1 MVGGGRKWAHAH
13 MPTCGDKGH
22 LQSGPVFGL
31 ARSGVA
37 PMPTS
42 PTSKSGR
49 RAGMSF
55 LVLHM
60 DKFKKDAVR
69 GIQSHNLRERQSHS
83 NPDIDYS
90 RSAGNF
96 DLCATPASNYATA
109 IQNRIDDLLMVKAVR
124 KDAVHMCG
132 LIVSSDREFFDKL
145 DADEVRR
152 FFAEAAKYLTEFVG
166 KENVVSA
173 MVHLDEKTPHMHFL
187 HVPVTPDGRLCAK
200 DIYTKNTL
208 KKLQDE
214 LPKYL
219 QECGFQIERGVEQQK
234 GSAKKHL
241 ATREFKQQ
249 QEMMQ
254 IMQQEITKL
263 RTVLFDL
270 QKQYELVEAQKAAL
284 DEENETRKKAISEA
298 EARLKGGPKLPSA
311 NFFNYQSILA
321 YAQERLDDYQRAL
334 SNKED
339 VVRERDMREQQARF
353 LLRQRDTAHEAIRKA
368 QDIIRELES
377 ENKNL
382 RAQLAHETDRAK
394 SELAELRD
402 FILASDNQTRF
413 REFQLERQK
422 HMEALERA
430 RAAAERE
437 RRIQRESKRQNSS
450 CDMRLC

>member
-1 MVGGGRKWAHAH
+1 MWVDCQLR
-13 MPTCGDKGH
+13 
-22 LQSGPVFGL
+22 Q
-31 ARSGVA
+31 
-37 PMPTS
+37 
-42 PTSKSGR
+42 
-49 RAGMSF
+49 
-55 LVLHM
+55 
-60 DKFKKDAVR
+60 
-69 GIQSHNLRERQSHS
+69 GI
-83 NPDIDYS
+83 
-90 RSAGNF
+90 
-96 DLCATPASNYATA
+96 
-109 IQNRIDDLLMVKAVR
+109 
-124 KDAVHMCG
+124 
-132 LIVSSDREFFDKL
+132 FDKL

-219 QECGFQIERGVEQQK
+219 QECGFKIERGIEQQK

-249 QEMMQ
+249 QEMMLA
-254 IMQQEITKL
+254 MQQEITKL
-263 RTVLFDL
+263 RATLFDL
-270 QKQYELVEAQKAAL
+270 KKEYELAGAQKAAL
-284 DEENETRKKAISEA
+284 DEENENRKQAILEA
-298 EARLKGGPKLPSA
+298 EARLKSGPKLPSA

-321 YAQERLDDYQRAL
+321 YAQEKLDDYQSAL

-339 VVRERDMREQQARF
+339 LAKERDMREQQARF

-368 QDIIRELES
+368 QAIIRELES
-377 ENKNL
+377 ENNNL
-382 RAQLAHETDRAK
+382 KVQLTIETGKAE
-394 SELAELRD
+394 SELADMRD
-402 FILASDNQTRF
+402 FILASGNQTHF

-422 HMEALERA
+422 HMAAVEQA

-437 RRIQRESKRQNSS
+437 RHIQRESKRQDSS